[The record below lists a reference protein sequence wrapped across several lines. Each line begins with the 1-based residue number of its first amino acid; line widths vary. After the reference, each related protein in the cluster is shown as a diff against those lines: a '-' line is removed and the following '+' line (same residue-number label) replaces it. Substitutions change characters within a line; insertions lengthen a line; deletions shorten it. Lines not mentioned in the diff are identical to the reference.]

1 MAITTAVKMALQHA
15 GKKNVDLAARYNWS
29 KQALS
34 TKMGRDSWD
43 GRDLEIVAEF
53 TGAKLAFL
61 FEDGTTIPIH
71 ADPERLAQK
80 GKKEKDEPQDNH
92 ADVI

>member
-15 GKKNVDLAARYNWS
+15 GKKNIDLAARYNWT

-53 TGAKLAFL
+53 TGGKLVFQYD
-61 FEDGTTIPIH
+61 DGTTIPIH
-71 ADPERLAQK
+71 SDPEKLEQK
-80 GKKEKDEPQDNH
+80 GKKVKGDDEKDSDS
-92 ADVI
+92 DV

>member
-15 GKKNVDLAARYNWS
+15 GKKNIDLAARYNWS

-34 TKMGRDSWD
+34 TKMARDSWD

-53 TGAKLAFL
+53 TGGKLVFQY
-61 FEDGTTIPIH
+61 EDGTTIPIH
-71 ADPERLAQK
+71 SDPDRLERK
-80 GKKEKDEPQDNH
+80 GKKLKDEEKE
-92 ADVI
+92 